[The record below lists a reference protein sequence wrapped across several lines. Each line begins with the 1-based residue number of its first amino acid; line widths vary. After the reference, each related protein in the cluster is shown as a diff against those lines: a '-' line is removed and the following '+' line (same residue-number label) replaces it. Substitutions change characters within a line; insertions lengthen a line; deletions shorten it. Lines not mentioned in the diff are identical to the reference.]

1 MSAKRRAAHP
11 RVCSKRAGMTELR
24 CISFPSIS
32 RLADGWW
39 QQSKRKS
46 DVKSLRFIFLSAAYI
61 QARGAGAAGRHR
73 RSSLSLKEADG
84 SRHTLSEFSALPPV
98 AAPPASRG
106 PPGRAIRR
114 QTARRVQPEAGD
126 RPFALLGRRGEP
138 RGPRSLAPEV
148 ARPAHAHGLAST
160 ATFGGA
166 ICAFIAL
173 WIVLAPIGLLP
184 TVGGAHSVHFES
196 DSLFGRHA
204 LRRKVAAGCPR
215 RASQL
220 PARTAASSSRQAS
233 TSTRSS
239 FCRCVLVASRAAVKV
254 CPDERQAIVP
264 SLFALCMSGQA
275 AAGHDHR
282 AALLQP
288 DVSHCAQPPEH
299 HHRPASCHGELLLHP
314 FARLLRWHTSAFRC
328 SRSASSSPHSC
339 HGAVATH
346 LLAGLSHA
354 DSISLPLWCT
364 PRAATA
370 AGSRPA

>member
-1 MSAKRRAAHP
+1 M
-11 RVCSKRAGMTELR
+11 
-24 CISFPSIS
+24 
-32 RLADGWW
+32 
-39 QQSKRKS
+39 Q
-46 DVKSLRFIFLSAAYI
+46 SAA
-61 QARGAGAAGRHR
+61 
-73 RSSLSLKEADG
+73 
-84 SRHTLSEFSALPPV
+84 
-98 AAPPASRG
+98 G
-106 PPGRAIRR
+106 PPGGSNPKRATGRSHR
-114 QTARRVQPEAGD
+114 SADGASPAALD
-126 RPFALLGRRGEP
+126 RSP
-138 RGPRSLAPEV
+138 REL

-204 LRRKVAAGCPR
+204 LRQKVAAGCPR

-220 PARTAASSSRQAS
+220 PARTAASSSRPAS

-314 FARLLRWHTSAFRC
+314 FARLSRWHTLAICC

-339 HGAVATH
+339 HGAVTTH
-346 LLAGLSHA
+346 LLAGLS
-354 DSISLPLWCT
+354 
-364 PRAATA
+364 R
-370 AGSRPA
+370 AGSPAGATRRPLSLVHHGPQRPASSVREEAVCRHSRAGASGS